1 MPQYKE
7 ITIKLIRENTENNT
21 NPFSDN
27 VYNNIKTMSLNFN
40 YERTDEHKL
49 DFDSWSELNIN
60 GDNSIDE
67 KDVEAITG
75 LDERVKTFIKLK
87 L

>member
-1 MPQYKE
+1 MPQYKK

-21 NPFSDN
+21 NSFSCN
-27 VYNNIKTMSLNFN
+27 VYNNITTMNLNFN

-49 DFDSWSELNIN
+49 DFDPWSELNIN

-75 LDERVKTFIKLK
+75 LDERVKAFIKLK